1 MIVKWVIICVWVC
14 VWLLG
19 LMQSTIK
26 YILMSE
32 FYRCDIWGWGGVS
45 PAEINFWK
53 VIQRGQHSNKGLSDS
68 EANAVLFVFH
78 TIPWSFLLAEEF
90 ISWLYL
96 IGPWT
101 AAIIIATQEI
111 LVIWRIKGGW
121 QIATDSLI
129 KYLHKIFILI
139 PNILTP

>member
-1 MIVKWVIICVWVC
+1 MIVKWVITCVWVC

-32 FYRCDIWGWGGVS
+32 FYRCDIWGWGGVY

-53 VIQRGQHSNKGLSDS
+53 VTQRGQHSNKGLSDS
-68 EANAVLFVFH
+68 EANASLFVFH

-96 IGPWT
+96 IGPRT
-101 AAIIIATQEI
+101 AAIIIATQGI
-111 LVIWRIKGGW
+111 LVIWRIKGSW